1 LKASS
6 VEQSAERLDD
16 NKYSQTS
23 TNAHEPCENQK
34 QASRVDAPSDR
45 KEAVHLA
52 ARFSLRFLLF
62 SFLSFLVKGF
72 FLALRIP
79 NSIAS

>member
-1 LKASS
+1 LFF
-6 VEQSAERLDD
+6 EQSAERLDD
-16 NKYSQTS
+16 NKHGQTS
-23 TNAHEPCENQK
+23 TNVHKLCENKK
-34 QASRVDAPSDR
+34 QASRVDARSDR
-45 KEAVHLA
+45 KGAVHFA
-52 ARFSLRFLLF
+52 ARFSLRFFLF